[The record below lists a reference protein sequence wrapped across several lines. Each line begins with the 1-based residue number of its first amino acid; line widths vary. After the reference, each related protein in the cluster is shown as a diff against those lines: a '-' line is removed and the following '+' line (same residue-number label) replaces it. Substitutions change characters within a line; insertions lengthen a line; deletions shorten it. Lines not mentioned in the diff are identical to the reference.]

1 MVVARVELSKLDP
14 IFLNFKT
21 KKMTITKEVL
31 RHVVLFK
38 FKDESS
44 EEDVSRINEAFNS
57 LPKAISVIK
66 EFEWGINDS
75 PENFHQEFTHCYI
88 LAFDSEEDR
97 DIIYTPHPEHQAFG
111 ALLKPHLEKVFVVDF
126 WANPSL

>member
-1 MVVARVELSKLDP
+1 MVVARVELSKLHP
-14 IFLNFKT
+14 IFLSFKT
-21 KKMTITKEVL
+21 KKMTLAKMIL

-38 FKDESS
+38 FKDEST
-44 EEDVSRINEAFNS
+44 EEDVNRINEAFNS

-75 PENFHQEFTHCYI
+75 PENFHQGFTHCYI

-97 DIIYTPHPEHQAFG
+97 DLIYTPHPKHQAFG